1 MMKAMKNIYEMVGT
15 RTKKDKTS
23 NGCGVIRRDKQKREC
38 DTDSC
43 K

>member
-1 MMKAMKNIYEMVGT
+1 MMKAMNKIYEMVET
-15 RTKKDKTS
+15 RTKEDKTS

-38 DTDSC
+38 NTDSC